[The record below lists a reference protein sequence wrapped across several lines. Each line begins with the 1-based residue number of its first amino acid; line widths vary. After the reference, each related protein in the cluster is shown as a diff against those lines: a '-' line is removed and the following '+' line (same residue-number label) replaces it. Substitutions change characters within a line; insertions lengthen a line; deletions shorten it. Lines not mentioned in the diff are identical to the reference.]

1 MNQKSSERAP
11 PTHCKWSA
19 ADDHFLMNNWG
30 RMHIDDLTRSLGRT
44 RRGVYARAGK
54 LGLSRPSAWPKEHD
68 QMLRKRYE
76 DEGPRALAAALGRT
90 EKAVGERARKLGLRM
105 RPRRGRRTSAADAHQ
120 SVPNSRPLIRV
131 RPRHD
136 KWTRTEDDLLRDV
149 VGKLPLREIHAS
161 FFNTDPD
168 DPQGKEFSR
177 SYAAVAQRCGALGIT
192 LSRQEAAR
200 GSRTPERG

>member
-76 DEGPRALAAALGRT
+76 DEGPRALAAALGRNDASAIIENANVQVDLPSGVWVRCPSECT
-90 EKAVGERARKLGLRM
+90 EQQA
-105 RPRRGRRTSAADAHQ
+105 PDSSAA
-120 SVPNSRPLIRV
+120 
-131 RPRHD
+131 
-136 KWTRTEDDLLRDV
+136 E
-149 VGKLPLREIHAS
+149 
-161 FFNTDPD
+161 
-168 DPQGKEFSR
+168 
-177 SYAAVAQRCGALGIT
+177 
-192 LSRQEAAR
+192 SRQVDP
-200 GSRTPERG
+200 GGG